1 MGSNQTSLSPL
12 ASGTKRW
19 RWLWCRGR
27 FYTLYPETCLRCKW
41 PLATSARAGFGTGG
55 VCKTPSYHPLTFSTA
70 AIWPR
75 YWKQGSAGSDASLA
89 RGKGLVLSSSSLSST
104 NGSRREIGPS
114 AVSPYTQVISL
125 LLSDGFAGCRL
136 PPTGCH
142 RESRRLLRVATAST
156 AAACPRRGVCS
167 QRLPLLMR
175 MVRFHPTLLPQ
186 ASLRMLASTP
196 LCGRWEPATLLDSA
210 SPSPRCRPLLP
221 FPPPP

>member
-1 MGSNQTSLSPL
+1 M
-12 ASGTKRW
+12 
-19 RWLWCRGR
+19 
-27 FYTLYPETCLRCKW
+27 
-41 PLATSARAGFGTGG
+41 
-55 VCKTPSYHPLTFSTA
+55 CKTPSYHPLTFSTA

-142 RESRRLLRVATAST
+142 RESRRLLRAATAST

-196 LCGRWEPATLLDSA
+196 LCGRWEPAAQPRPRSVLLDSA
-210 SPSPRCRPLLP
+210 FPSPLLSRPTAPFPCRPLLP
-221 FPPPP
+221 CLLPP